1 MKRELT
7 RCQLIERSIQ
17 KKYRKELWRPFTEA
31 IKRYALIEEGDR
43 IAVCISGGKDSML
56 LAKMFQLLRRI
67 TDFPFE
73 VEYMVMDPGYNEAN
87 RKKIEENAALMD
99 IPIKIFETDI
109 FDVAESVPKSPC
121 YLCARMRRGHLYSQ
135 ARALGCN
142 KIALGH
148 HFNDVIETTLMGMLH
163 GAQIQGMRPKLLS
176 TNFRGMELIR
186 PLYLVHED
194 AIKAWRDYNGLEFL
208 QCACHFTE
216 KAASEEVSS
225 KRQETKELISF
236 LKKTNP
242 LIETNIFNSIH
253 DVNVDTLVGYKTR
266 GVLHS
271 FIDEFEDEKR
281 RRTLIRYHE
290 KPCKLCAFEASAEE
304 PDKIQSVCDLPRGF
318 KPLAYQE
325 RENGFSFV
333 TDSDELPEGVKP
345 DIIIEN
351 KRAFLLSDDFTND
364 CFSWFGVEGLMAYPS
379 DAGADLV
386 LTEAD
391 KTDRALENLKNNGF
405 TVKKTENPISDNE
418 KK

>member
-1 MKRELT
+1 MKRELSE
-7 RCQLIERSIQ
+7 CQLIERSIQ

-31 IKRYALIEEGDR
+31 IKRYALIEEGDK

-67 TDFPFE
+67 TDFPFD

-87 RKKIEENAALMD
+87 RRKIEENAALME
-99 IPIKIFETDI
+99 IPVKIFETDI

-194 AIKAWRDYNGLEFL
+194 AIKAWRDYNHLEFL

-216 KAASEEVSS
+216 QAAAEEVSS

-271 FIDEFEDEKR
+271 FLDEFEDEKR
-281 RRTLIRYHE
+281 RRTFIRYYKE
-290 KPCKLCAFEASAEE
+290 PCKLCAFDPTLPSMDNSE
-304 PDKIQSVCDLPRGF
+304 KILDIRDLPRDF
-318 KPLAYQE
+318 VPMAYQQ
-325 RENGFSFV
+325 RENGLSFV
-333 TDSDELPEGVKP
+333 AENIPDGIKP
-345 DIIIEN
+345 DIVIED
-351 KRAFLLSDDFTND
+351 KTAFVLSDKFTND
-364 CFSWFGVEGLMAYPS
+364 CFSWFGTDSLMAYPS
-379 DAGADLV
+379 DEGDDLMLADSRK
-386 LTEAD
+386 TEAII
-391 KTDRALENLKNNGF
+391 KNLKENGF
-405 TVKKTENPISDNE
+405 TVEEMP
-418 KK
+418 